1 MDALSDARR
10 AELIDR
16 LSAQL
21 DAWNLREP
29 AIVFLTMHSPL
40 AFLASQFLL
49 AAQPFLGVF
58 IGEGAA
64 RELAELIQD
73 PQNIELLVTRLEE
86 STRTSTV

>member
-40 AFLASQFLL
+40 AFLGSQFLF

-58 IGEGAA
+58 IGDGAA

-86 STRTSTV
+86 SARTSAV